1 MERVDPDV
9 NTVVT
14 PLLLQEQAVSSGAVP
29 QAYLCCAL
37 RQNQTRIYC
46 VHLPSKYTS
55 ALDGTVS
62 PWDGLTF
69 AFLGDLIQGVATT
82 VQLPTTMFH
91 FLPNTRA
98 KMVEYIITHLDELGP
113 LGLPEID
120 PNVDDV
126 FDMVNTHSMIYLPA
140 RYVSLFLDSGGYTV
154 RQVWDKLYPALVE
167 ANELQICLPLL
178 KWMRVAS
185 MRTVAVD
192 GTPPAPA
199 VTISLS
205 VPMADAVLIS
215 HQMSLLNQA
224 LPDLKKPPQTLELA
238 ISQMAAAV
246 TQNTNDN
253 RIARDER
260 DLREQ
265 EPKLPSQKF

>member
-82 VQLPTTMFH
+82 VQLPTTMFR

-98 KMVEYIITHLDELGP
+98 KTVEYIITHLDELGP

-120 PNVDDV
+120 PNVDVV
-126 FDMVNTHSMIYLPA
+126 FDMVNTRSMIYLPA
-140 RYVSLFLDSGGYTV
+140 RYVSLFLDPGGV
-154 RQVWDKLYPALVE
+154 Q
-167 ANELQICLPLL
+167 
-178 KWMRVAS
+178 S
-185 MRTVAVD
+185 
-192 GTPPAPA
+192 TP
-199 VTISLS
+199 SLG
-205 VPMADAVLIS
+205 
-215 HQMSLLNQA
+215 
-224 LPDLKKPPQTLELA
+224 
-238 ISQMAAAV
+238 
-246 TQNTNDN
+246 
-253 RIARDER
+253 
-260 DLREQ
+260 
-265 EPKLPSQKF
+265 